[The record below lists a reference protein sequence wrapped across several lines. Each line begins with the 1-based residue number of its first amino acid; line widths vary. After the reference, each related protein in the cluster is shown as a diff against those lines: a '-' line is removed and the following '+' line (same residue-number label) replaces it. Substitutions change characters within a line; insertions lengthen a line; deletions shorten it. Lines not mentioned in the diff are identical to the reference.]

1 MAKLLERG
9 EYEKYSDLIKMLVP
23 INELTPKL
31 QNEVISIAS
40 IHAFKKKEFVFKQGN
55 VDGYAYYL
63 LDGQIDLLSNNHV
76 QNTIVSGAD
85 SARYAMARLQPRQFS
100 ARAKTDVIILELER
114 TALDR
119 FMILD
124 QEDRTQPKSGD
135 GQVMEVSDISEEE
148 SGDWMTKMLQSE
160 LFSRLPTAN
169 IQKLFA
175 MLEPQE
181 FKSGDTVINQGD
193 AGDFYYIVQEGRC
206 EVSREPSRGAKSVRL
221 AELKAGDS
229 FGEEA
234 LLTDATRNASVVMV
248 TDGVLMRLS
257 KVNFINLIKKPALN
271 EISYDA
277 ARTRVNEGTASW
289 LDVRYQ
295 NEHEESG
302 IAGSLNIPLTL
313 LRMQSGKLRKDT
325 HYILY
330 CDTGGRS
337 SAAAFLLTNLG
348 YDVSYLKDGL
358 SSVPQEKLEKA
369 PARPATVVQA
379 PSPAAQIPPP
389 EAKADES
396 NQINLEPGIRASVI
410 EANLAKT
417 NMVLEE
423 AMKKQS
429 DQAGDEWK
437 QIQKQLETE
446 KKQLEADKKEAEIEA
461 RRLSEQEEKKIE
473 KLRVDSEKRLTA
485 EKKKLEEIYVRNT
498 REMEKLQRMKETAEE
513 QIRKERQNLDREME
527 EAKRKLE
534 EANLLR
540 QQIEASRQA
549 LEEDAAKK
557 RAEQEALERAAQ
569 ARAKAKLEENRRKL
583 AEEVARA
590 SEELE
595 RARNEKAKADAAREA
610 AEDEAKRIISEY
622 KKQFDE
628 EREREQARLQEER
641 QRLEEESR
649 KIQQT
654 LKEIQMSKQEAEAAR
669 SAAQAE
675 AQQLRIKQQQE
686 GSAADLNIQGIIA
699 EQIRTVEAKILQAQ
713 QNLESAQKAEIKV
726 ATAKVINAQELQKR
740 KEEEVRLQQQIASD
754 VMEFSAE
761 QKQQAE
767 TPKQIVA
774 HAEHQ
779 KRIRAS
785 ADAAKQKTEQATR
798 NLFDDVAAQLGAK
811 NKK

>member
-1 MAKLLERG
+1 
-9 EYEKYSDLIKMLVP
+9 
-23 INELTPKL
+23 
-31 QNEVISIAS
+31 
-40 IHAFKKKEFVFKQGN
+40 
-55 VDGYAYYL
+55 
-63 LDGQIDLLSNNHV
+63 
-76 QNTIVSGAD
+76 
-85 SARYAMARLQPRQFS
+85 
-100 ARAKTDVIILELER
+100 
-114 TALDR
+114 
-119 FMILD
+119 MILD
-124 QEDRTQPKSGD
+124 QEDRTQPKSGG
-135 GQVMEVSDISEEE
+135 GQEVKVSDISEEE

-193 AGDFYYIVQEGRC
+193 AGDFYYIVQEGHC
-206 EVSREPSRGAKSVRL
+206 EVSRAPSRDAKPVRL
-221 AELKAGDS
+221 AEMKPGDS

-234 LLTDATRNASVVMV
+234 LLTDATRNASVVML

-257 KVNFINLIKKPALN
+257 KDNFINLIKKPALN

-277 ARTRVNEGTASW
+277 ARNKVNEGTASW
-289 LDVRYQ
+289 LDVRFQ

-302 IAGSLNIPLTL
+302 IGGSLNIPLTL
-313 LRMQSGKLRKDT
+313 LRMQSSKLRKDK

-348 YDVSYLKDGL
+348 YDVSYLKNGL
-358 SSVPQEKLEKA
+358 SSVPQEKLEKV
-369 PARPATVVQA
+369 PVRPEAVVQA
-379 PSPAAQIPPP
+379 PSPTGQIPSL
-389 EAKADES
+389 ETKAGEGG
-396 NQINLEPGIRASVI
+396 QIDLGPSIRASVI

-417 NMVLEE
+417 SMVLEE
-423 AMKKQS
+423 AMKKQP

-437 QIQKQLETE
+437 QFQKQLEAE
-446 KKQLEADKKEAEIEA
+446 KKQLEADKKEAEREA
-461 RRLSEQEEKKIE
+461 RRLSEKEEEKIE

-498 REMEKLQRMKETAEE
+498 REMEKLQRMKEKAEE

-534 EANLLR
+534 EANSLR
-540 QQIEASRQA
+540 QQIEESRKA

-557 RAEQEALERAAQ
+557 RAEQEAMERAAQ

-583 AEEVARA
+583 ADEVARA

-595 RARNEKAKADAAREA
+595 HARNEKAKADAAREA

-669 SAAQAE
+669 SVAQAE
-675 AQQLRIKQQQE
+675 AQQLRIKQHQE
-686 GSAADLNIQGIIA
+686 ESAEDLNIQRIIA
-699 EQIRTVEAKILQAQ
+699 EQIRAVETRILQAQ
-713 QNLESAQKAEIKV
+713 QNLESAQKAEIKIT
-726 ATAKVINAQELQKR
+726 TAKVINAQELQKS
-740 KEEEVRLQQQIASD
+740 KEEEGRLQNQIASD
-754 VMEFSAE
+754 LMEFSAE
-761 QKQQAE
+761 QKQQEE
-767 TPKQIVA
+767 TPEQIVA
-774 HAEHQ
+774 HADHL
-779 KRIRAS
+779 KRIKAC
-785 ADAAKQKTEQATR
+785 AEAAKQKTEQATR
-798 NLFDDVAAQLGAK
+798 NLFDDVAAQLGSK